1 MGNMPYI
8 AVAKALLCS
17 LFCINFFSFAKNR
30 IPFLLCLFSC
40 VEFLTD
46 GLFDCQAEL
55 LDYINE
61 WKTRPGNLIMVLHRV
76 QEHYGY
82 VPREVAFQVAD
93 ILGIPL
99 AKVYGVLTFYHY
111 FKLKKPGKFKIA
123 VCLGTA
129 CYLKGGGDLLAELES
144 QLGIGVNQVT
154 PDGLFSIEAV
164 RCVGCCGLAPVLS
177 VNGTVHGSLK
187 KADLADIVQHYR
199 EQGVAEG

>member
-1 MGNMPYI
+1 MSNTNKP
-8 AVAKALLCS
+8 AAAPAAPL
-17 LFCINFFSFAKNR
+17 
-30 IPFLLCLFSC
+30 PP
-40 VEFLTD
+40 
-46 GLFDCQAEL
+46 EL
-55 LDYINE
+55 MEYINE

-164 RCVGCCGLAPVLS
+164 RCVGCCGLAPVIS
-177 VNGTVHGSLK
+177 VNGEVHGSLK
-187 KADLADIVQHYR
+187 KSDIPAIVDHYR
-199 EQGVAEG
+199 TLAAQTP